1 MKYGN
6 LNTKSKLT
14 GPWIPKSLYY
24 RTDTCAAICCWR
36 IITELYKRFNN
47 RYGLLFRLSRSYDSY
62 NMAVEEKTDS
72 TVDEIEWNVDTEVQ
86 LFYAM
91 YGHKPVGKI

>member
-1 MKYGN
+1 MQ
-6 LNTKSKLT
+6 
-14 GPWIPKSLYY
+14 
-24 RTDTCAAICCWR
+24 
-36 IITELYKRFNN
+36 N
-47 RYGLLFRLSRSYDSY
+47 RYGLLVRLSRRTYDSY

-72 TVDEIEWNVDTEVQ
+72 AVDEIEWNVDTEVQ

>member
-1 MKYGN
+1 MPGFPN
-6 LNTKSKLT
+6 LV
-14 GPWIPKSLYY
+14 Y
-24 RTDTCAAICCWR
+24 RTDTCAALCYWR
-36 IITELYKRFNN
+36 RITELYLRFNN
-47 RYGLLFRLSRSYDSY
+47 RYRILVRLSRRTYDSD

>member
-1 MKYGN
+1 MPIFLAHRYLWCTLLLQEKYN
-6 LNTKSKLT
+6 ER
-14 GPWIPKSLYY
+14 Y
-24 RTDTCAAICCWR
+24 
-36 IITELYKRFNN
+36 ERFNN
-47 RYGLLFRLSRSYDSY
+47 RYGLLVRLSRRTNDSN
-62 NMAVEEKTDS
+62 NMAVEEKTDT